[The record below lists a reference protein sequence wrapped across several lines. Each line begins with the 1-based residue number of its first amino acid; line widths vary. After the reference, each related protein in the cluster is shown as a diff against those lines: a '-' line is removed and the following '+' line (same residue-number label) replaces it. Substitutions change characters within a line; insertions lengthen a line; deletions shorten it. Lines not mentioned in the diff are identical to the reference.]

1 MTKLSKEQLE
11 ELGSYLEE
19 KLQFTF
25 PSGDIT
31 IKNIG
36 SVTWKYDGTTK
47 HTQEWLSAKGLPVEE
62 YLSFLEEVGGW
73 CDCEVYWNVCGS
85 E

>member
-36 SVTWKYDGTTK
+36 SVTWKCDGTTK
-47 HTQEWLSAKGLPVEE
+47 YTQEWLSSKGLPVEE
-62 YLSFLEEVGGW
+62 YLYFLEEEGGW
-73 CDCEVYWNVCGS
+73 CDCEVYFNVCGS